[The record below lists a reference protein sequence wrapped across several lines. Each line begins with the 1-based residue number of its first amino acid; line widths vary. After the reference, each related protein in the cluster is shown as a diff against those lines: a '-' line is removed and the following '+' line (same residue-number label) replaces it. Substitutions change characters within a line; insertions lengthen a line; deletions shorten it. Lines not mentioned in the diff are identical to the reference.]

1 MHKYGIN
8 YQVNITQEKVVVPG
22 VTLSVGRI
30 KTEGRGGQIVTGK
43 GQGGV
48 IMSKVMGYKGNTNI
62 NKLKA
67 VFEMIYIM
75 NASS

>member
-1 MHKYGIN
+1 
-8 YQVNITQEKVVVPG
+8 
-22 VTLSVGRI
+22 
-30 KTEGRGGQIVTGK
+30 
-43 GQGGV
+43 
-48 IMSKVMGYKGNTNI
+48 MSKVMGYKGNTNI